1 MKLLTEFWSVLEQL
15 FEELLQQRDSCMFKA
30 RVNDNLKE
38 YVVVVVVVK
47 AKFKTLIQLIK
58 YELLLLPSY
67 RRNVIT

>member
-47 AKFKTLIQLIK
+47 AKFATFVYEKTINCFQYHLIDKI
-58 YELLLLPSY
+58 
-67 RRNVIT
+67 